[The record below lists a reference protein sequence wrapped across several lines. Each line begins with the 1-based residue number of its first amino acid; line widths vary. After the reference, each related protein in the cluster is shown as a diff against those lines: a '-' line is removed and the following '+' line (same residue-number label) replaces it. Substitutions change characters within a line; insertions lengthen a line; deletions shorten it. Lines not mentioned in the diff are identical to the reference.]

1 MLYPF
6 GHGLSYTSFAY
17 QQMTAA
23 VPAGAS
29 SSGSSGDGGDC
40 SAPAA
45 PLLQLSVS
53 VANTGGM
60 AADEVALLL
69 LSFAGE
75 RQRSQ
80 QLRQQRLRQWWR
92 WPLQREAPAAAAAAV
107 RLDLPCTSS
116 GGSGQPEGLP
126 AQTLVGFER
135 LHLAPGQSA
144 PVTFKLTASHF
155 VPFSPLAEGSRGGG
169 GGDTDDAAGGCRQAA
184 RPYCGHYLLR
194 AGRQQLVVRLG
205 GSTGLG
211 SSTAHQKSAVLYINY
226 TLLS

>member
-1 MLYPF
+1 MPVLYPF

-29 SSGSSGDGGDC
+29 SSGSGGSGDC
-40 SAPAA
+40 SA

-53 VANTGGM
+53 IANTGGM

-75 RQRSQ
+75 RQQSQ

-92 WPLQREAPAAAAAAV
+92 WPLQREAPGGHI

-116 GGSGQPEGLP
+116 SDGSGQPEGLP
-126 AQTLVGFER
+126 VQTLVGFER
-135 LHLAPGQSA
+135 LRLVPGKTA
-144 PVTFKLTASHF
+144 AVNFNLTASHF
-155 VPFSPLAEGSRGGG
+155 VPFSPLAEGSRCGGNRG
-169 GGDTDDAAGGCRQAA
+169 VAAGGCRQAA
-184 RPYCGHYLLR
+184 RPHCGVYLLR
-194 AGRQQLVVRLG
+194 SGSQQLVVRLG

-211 SSTAHQKSAVLYINY
+211 GTTAQN
-226 TLLS
+226 

>member
-1 MLYPF
+1 MPVLYPF

-29 SSGSSGDGGDC
+29 SSGSGGSGDC
-40 SAPAA
+40 SA

-53 VANTGGM
+53 IANTGGM

-75 RQRSQ
+75 RQQSQ

-92 WPLQREAPAAAAAAV
+92 WPLQREAPAAAADAAADV

-116 GGSGQPEGLP
+116 DGSGQPEGLP

-135 LHLAPGQSA
+135 LHLAPGQSV

-169 GGDTDDAAGGCRQAA
+169 DIEGAAGGCRQAT

-194 AGRQQLVVRLG
+194 AGSQQLVVRLG

-211 SSTAHQKSAVLYINY
+211 GATAQQ
-226 TLLS
+226 